1 MKYTKQISNLCTP
14 AFFYFGISAFVYIL
28 AIIQNIGK
36 SDEVFCLGSLSC
48 DVPSTVLIF
57 AIKAMYIVFWT
68 WVLNMMCKDGYP
80 AVAWVLVLLPF
91 IGMLLVML
99 SMEKVKKRESMGPLH
114 TKLNSMF
121 TKFQNLAP
129 VEDLLKVKHHQ
140 SKTMPTTATP
150 TPG

>member
-99 SMEKVKKRESMGPLH
+99 SMEKVKKRES
-114 TKLNSMF
+114 
-121 TKFQNLAP
+121 FQHATP

-140 SKTMPTTATP
+140 SKTMPATATP
-150 TPG
+150 G